1 MKGNVEFRVVSC
13 FHNNHIVAA
22 VTDSA
27 LCIVRLNFVMKNS
40 N

>member
-1 MKGNVEFRVVSC
+1 MKGNIEFRVVSC

-27 LCIVRLNFVMKNS
+27 LYIAH
-40 N
+40 